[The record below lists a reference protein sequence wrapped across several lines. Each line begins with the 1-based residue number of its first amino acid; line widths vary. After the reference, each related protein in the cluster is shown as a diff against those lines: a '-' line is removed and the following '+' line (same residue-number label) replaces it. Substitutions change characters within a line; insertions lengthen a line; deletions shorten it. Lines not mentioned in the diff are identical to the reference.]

1 MRPDISG
8 SSQSPDDIMSAVAA
22 LATSA
27 FRGCDAASITVVE
40 DGHFH
45 TATATDD
52 DALAIDEQQY
62 ASDDGPCLQAIRTQ
76 KTIRVDSFVE
86 DRRWQDVAAAA
97 LGRGKHSS
105 LSLPLVTEG
114 RAFGAMNL
122 YASAERAFTESEE
135 EAGKV
140 FAAPAAVA
148 IAGATS
154 LTQATELAHHLALAL
169 EHRDVIGQA
178 KGILMATTGVSSDAA
193 FSMLRAASQRGN
205 QKLYAVAEEI
215 VLRRS
220 KGQAD

>member
-1 MRPDISG
+1 MCPD
-8 SSQSPDDIMSAVAA
+8 SSKESPEDIMSVVAE

-40 DGHFH
+40 DGHPH
-45 TATATDD
+45 TATATHD

-62 ASDDGPCLQAIRTQ
+62 ASDDGPCLEAIRTQ

-86 DRRWQDVAAAA
+86 DRRWQEVAAAA

-122 YASAERAFTESEE
+122 YSSAERAFTEAEE
-135 EAGKV
+135 EVGKV

-154 LTQATELAHHLALAL
+154 LSQATDLAHNLALAVQ
-169 EHRDVIGQA
+169 HRDVIGQA
-178 KGILMATTGVSSDAA
+178 KGILMATSGVSSDEA
-193 FSMLRAASQRGN
+193 FAMLRAASQRGN
-205 QKLYAVAEEI
+205 QKLYAIAEEI

-220 KGQAD
+220 KAQAD